1 MTSTPNLKRACP
13 FTVLYTKP
21 QTPAFPLIHDIYE
34 VVPLPWTQVVP
45 APADIY
51 VHPNALRLVRK
62 IGGTLPAFPANPY
75 LFTIPGNTRD
85 DAETFVTAMQATI
98 YWTKHRETKNQHA
111 TITPGVVNKGGR
123 PPEFHF
129 KLEFQCPRS
138 GIHIVKPNSR
148 KSAPSQK
155 CDCKSWFSISHHV
168 KTDSLRVVWRWDHNH
183 DPYSED
189 EVSTMRTP
197 KVIANWINERVMSGL
212 GWASIEKLLSCP
224 DLFSMEVDAAIPEA
238 HYVAYD
244 QVRYLIRKQIRVLS
258 KKDDNVIK
266 SISLWNN
273 QLISEGFNTYFPTS
287 TSGTGF
293 IFAFQSDWQKNM
305 LIKHGASMLM
315 LDATHNTVSNYA
327 FDGKLKA
334 SSYTFLIRDP
344 IIGKGLPVCWAFTL
358 SLATEPLSQILTW
371 LHDSTGYTPL
381 AVMSD
386 CALAIRNAVRGVYRN
401 MESPPKHYWCLFHV
415 LKAFT
420 ANANMHL
427 AERSAEA
434 LADFYRLVYEDNI
447 NPELS
452 WPLMAA
458 KWSLV
463 SPVFVA
469 YVEQQWIANIQHWS
483 MYYRITTHQGI
494 HTNNYTES
502 WHRILKYKFI
512 PQTERRRMDE
522 LVHILK
528 SDVLGYY
535 MRQSARVLHGI
546 QKQSVNQF
554 QLNAKMAAKSYTPDH
569 LTTLGVHIIQHSDQ
583 VGFPCSDQAMHV
595 APFTDSYTL
604 PQFTINSFTNPL
616 SAVYFVSYEQTATA
630 RKSRITR
637 CSCPHFE
644 RYGSACKHMFYL
656 AMIYNMLVVEATN
669 LSNGPHMTLEEI
681 LTLIGDQPTELG
693 PARYDPEGTPRASNF
708 PHHRS
713 VSSLTV
719 PPGSSALPLTTDRL
733 RGTRSS
739 VDLTLSDDESE
750 ESDVEIV
757 ATGFSAG
764 APSTVA
770 SQSSGHGTV
779 PPQSSGRGTVTPQLS
794 GPETTSG
801 GPLTRPVA
809 PQMSGRDISKL
820 TNKQHQKHIKN
831 LQASGLRALKQVEAL
846 LKAPKNR
853 NTFATSATT
862 DTMEQFQKGAQEILG
877 LVKESLGLSDSQIR

>member
-85 DAETFVTAMQATI
+85 DAETF
-98 YWTKHRETKNQHA
+98 NQHA

-197 KVIANWINERVMSGL
+197 KVIANWINER
-212 GWASIEKLLSCP
+212 
-224 DLFSMEVDAAIPEA
+224 MEVDAAIPEA

-334 SSYTFLIRDP
+334 SLYTFLIRDP

-434 LADFYRLVYEDNI
+434 LADFYRLVYEDDI

-483 MYYRITTHQGI
+483 MYYRIVRSIATHSHNICVPGWLLQTAHQGI

-522 LVHILK
+522 L
-528 SDVLGYY
+528 
-535 MRQSARVLHGI
+535 
-546 QKQSVNQF
+546 
-554 QLNAKMAAKSYTPDH
+554 
-569 LTTLGVHIIQHSDQ
+569 
-583 VGFPCSDQAMHV
+583 
-595 APFTDSYTL
+595 
-604 PQFTINSFTNPL
+604 FTINSFTNPL

-693 PARYDPEGTPRASNF
+693 PARYDPEGTPCASNF